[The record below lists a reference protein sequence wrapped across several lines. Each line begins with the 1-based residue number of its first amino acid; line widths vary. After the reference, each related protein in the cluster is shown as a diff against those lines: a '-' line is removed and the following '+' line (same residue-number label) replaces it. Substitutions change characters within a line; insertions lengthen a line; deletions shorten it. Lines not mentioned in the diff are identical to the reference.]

1 MKKIFICEFVTGGGY
16 INKKIS
22 KKLYKQA
29 NIILK
34 SLLNDF
40 NKISNLKILYTSDQ
54 RFKKIK
60 VKNAKCFF
68 IKKKPLKKWSKLIK
82 QADYFFP
89 IAPET
94 NKNLLK
100 LIKLNKFNT
109 KVISNKINAIK
120 KTSSKYKTY
129 KFFKKNSIPTLKTF
143 KKNEIQL
150 KSTKKWVT
158 KPDDGAGCEN
168 NYIFKK
174 NKKLNN
180 FLKLNK
186 NFITQP
192 FKKGVSYSE
201 NVFPLKKKPLILN
214 FNKQKVYFKK
224 KKIIFK
230 KTKVEKKIP
239 IKNKIKKNINIIY
252 KKLPNLNSF
261 FGVDFLISKKKIFF
275 IEINPRITTSYN
287 NINKNLRIN
296 IAKKF
301 LKNS

>member
-1 MKKIFICEFVTGGGY
+1 MFNGIIKHTGKVITLKKKGKNCIIQ
-16 INKKIS
+16 IS
-22 KKLYKQA
+22 
-29 NIILK
+29 
-34 SLLNDF
+34 
-40 NKISNLKILYTSDQ
+40 SNL
-54 RFKKIK
+54 
-60 VKNAKCFF
+60 
-68 IKKKPLKKWSKLIK
+68 
-82 QADYFFP
+82 
-89 IAPET
+89 
-94 NKNLLK
+94 
-100 LIKLNKFNT
+100 
-109 KVISNKINAIK
+109 
-120 KTSSKYKTY
+120 
-129 KFFKKNSIPTLKTF
+129 TF

-192 FKKGVSYSE
+192 FKKGVSYSA

-239 IKNKIKKNINIIY
+239 IKNKIKKNIE
-252 KKLPNLNSF
+252 L
-261 FGVDFLISKKKIFF
+261 KKIV
-275 IEINPRITTSYN
+275 
-287 NINKNLRIN
+287 
-296 IAKKF
+296 
-301 LKNS
+301 LKNI